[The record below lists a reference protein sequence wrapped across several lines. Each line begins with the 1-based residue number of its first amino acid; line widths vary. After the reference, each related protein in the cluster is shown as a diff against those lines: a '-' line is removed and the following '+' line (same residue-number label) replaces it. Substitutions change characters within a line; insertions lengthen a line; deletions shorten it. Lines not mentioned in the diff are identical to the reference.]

1 MAPGPQEDRVA
12 APRDALKR
20 TFADP
25 EFPQE
30 ATRTGMLVVHNSEVN
45 VTRHV
50 EQIIDAPPEVIDEL
64 RQVLGPR

>member
-1 MAPGPQEDRVA
+1 MAPGAQEDRVA

-25 EFPQE
+25 KFPQE

-50 EQIIDAPPEVIDEL
+50 EQMIDAPPEVIDEL